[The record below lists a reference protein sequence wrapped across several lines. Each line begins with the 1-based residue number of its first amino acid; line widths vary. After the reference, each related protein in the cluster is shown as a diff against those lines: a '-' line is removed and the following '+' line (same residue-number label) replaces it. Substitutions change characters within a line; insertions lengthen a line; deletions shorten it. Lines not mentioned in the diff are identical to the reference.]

1 MNLFY
6 LANYNRLSKE
16 DTNYLLNIFFNGNQS
31 LQRIAWDVILYD
43 NRLLDNSIDSLIME
57 KVVRMI
63 DLESLWRLAGL
74 NKKYKI
80 SRIAFNYLMEII
92 DETQVLE
99 NRRLIKVLN
108 GKMPF

>member
-6 LANYNRLSKE
+6 LANYNRLINE

-31 LQRIAWDVILYD
+31 LRGIAWDVILYN

-57 KVVRMI
+57 KIVKSVN
-63 DLESLWRLAGL
+63 LESVWRLASL

-80 SRIAFNYLMEII
+80 GKIAFNYLMEII

-99 NRRLIKVLN
+99 NRRLIKMLN
-108 GKMPF
+108 GNMPF